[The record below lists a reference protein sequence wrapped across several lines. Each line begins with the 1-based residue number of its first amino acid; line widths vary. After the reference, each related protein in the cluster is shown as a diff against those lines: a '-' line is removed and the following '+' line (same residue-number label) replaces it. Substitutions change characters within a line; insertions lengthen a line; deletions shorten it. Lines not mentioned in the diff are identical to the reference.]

1 MTTSK
6 RNTEAL
12 KSLSDKRQALESL
25 IRITASIQE
34 QQKSLLELSVASNIK
49 QDFPV
54 SMMSHINLLRE
65 KIGNIPIT
73 DLLQKLETIEKV
85 TENNLAHII
94 QLVDVEPEDLDSD
107 LINIELKGNASN
119 EFSVD
124 EFIERIANFKRHT
137 QTSIGLR
144 LILKER
150 NVAIAPFRLPIP
162 QAELNQH
169 IRTLKQ
175 KEKRCIKRVRK
186 DIVEIIKDSVKIV
199 EDESIS
205 EQMRDCI
212 NQIKSEMQDNLSHL
226 DNGGKID
233 ELPTKI
239 ENHVLES
246 EIKLQLEIPHAE
258 STEEQNNENGN
269 IKIESSEGIKMES
282 NNSESNTILD
292 SGKKKQKL
300 SLWQVFKLWLSTPW
314 NVSWNSLK
322 ETSSKKRNN

>member
-1 MTTSK
+1 MTSSQQ
-6 RNTEAL
+6 NTDAL
-12 KSLSDKRQALESL
+12 KSLSDKRHALETL
-25 IRITASIQE
+25 IKITASIQE
-34 QQKSLLELSVASNIK
+34 QQKSLLELSAASSTA
-49 QDFPV
+49 QDFPA
-54 SMMSHINLLRE
+54 SMMSHINLLRD
-65 KIGNIPIT
+65 KIGNIPVM

-85 TENNLAHII
+85 TETNLAQII
-94 QLVDVEPEDLDSD
+94 QLVDVEPEDLSE
-107 LINIELKGNASN
+107 NVSN

-150 NVAIAPFRLPIP
+150 KVAIAPFRLPIP

-175 KEKRCIKRVRK
+175 KEKRCIKRVRR

-199 EDESIS
+199 SDESIS
-205 EQMRDCI
+205 EQMRECI
-212 NQIKSEMQDNLSHL
+212 NQIKSEMEENLTHL

-246 EIKLQLEIPHAE
+246 EIELQVEITEISESEDKQIENDETNAIKSVEE
-258 STEEQNNENGN
+258 STQT
-269 IKIESSEGIKMES
+269 IEISQ
-282 NNSESNTILD
+282 
-292 SGKKKQKL
+292 QKL
-300 SLWQVFKLWLSTPW
+300 TMWQVFKLWLSSPW

-322 ETSSKKRNN
+322 ESTSKKRSK